1 MRARLQFGR
10 PAKWPPGQA
19 EAPGVANRVARWREC
34 SDATLDWQR
43 AARISIRILIIP
55 CWLVDELCPTI
66 GDDISQDWRIPLV
79 SLVLVSHSKTL
90 AEGLR
95 DMVVQVA
102 GDAVHV
108 AAAGGTVD
116 GRLGTNA
123 EAILEAIRA
132 VDDGDGVLVLLDL
145 GSAWLSVEMALDE
158 LSETEQARVIVSEAP
173 LVEGAVLA
181 AVQASVGASL
191 SEVAAAA
198 ARAASMSKAPGG

>member
-1 MRARLQFGR
+1 
-10 PAKWPPGQA
+10 
-19 EAPGVANRVARWREC
+19 
-34 SDATLDWQR
+34 
-43 AARISIRILIIP
+43 
-55 CWLVDELCPTI
+55 
-66 GDDISQDWRIPLV
+66 LV
-79 SLVLVSHSKTL
+79 SIVLVSHSKTL

-102 GDAVHV
+102 GDTVRV
-108 AAAGGTVD
+108 AAAGGTAD

-158 LSETEQARVIVSEAP
+158 LSETEHARVIVSEAP

-181 AVQASVGASL
+181 AVQASVGAPL
-191 SEVAAAA
+191 AEVAAAA
-198 ARAASMSKAPGG
+198 AGAASMSKAPGG